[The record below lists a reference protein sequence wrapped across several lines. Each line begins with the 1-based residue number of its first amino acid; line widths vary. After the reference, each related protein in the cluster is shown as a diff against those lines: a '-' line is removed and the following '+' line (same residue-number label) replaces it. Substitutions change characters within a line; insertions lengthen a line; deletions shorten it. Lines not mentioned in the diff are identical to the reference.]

1 MFIQSLPWL
10 EQVVQVLDMA
20 LRHYTIN
27 FAAKFDTIAI
37 TLTMLE
43 QSTGYSQAIDQCTET
58 QVQLFLPSPTYQR

>member
-1 MFIQSLPWL
+1 
-10 EQVVQVLDMA
+10 MA

-43 QSTGYSQAIDQCTET
+43 WSKGYSQAIDQCTET
-58 QVQLFLPSPTYQR
+58 QVELFLPSPTYQRSLRGPDCNILASLAEN